1 MGRLQKSKN
10 ACLTLHHL
18 GSNFSMVVIGL
29 NRGVSSKFLTI
40 IELGVLPDVNNSF
53 STLVT
58 IAVSPFQIRVK
69 HSSHFWKT
77 WFCQTFRGFENSN
90 EICLQ
95 YLTCTIIS
103 TVILNFIWSWSKNQY
118 CLTKCIKCLTLPRVP
133 WQTQYPYVRFH
144 FVIHCQTQL

>member
-1 MGRLQKSKN
+1 MFHEIIIVVLFGIGSTSKSKN

-69 HSSHFWKT
+69 HS
-77 WFCQTFRGFENSN
+77 N
-90 EICLQ
+90 L
-95 YLTCTIIS
+95 
-103 TVILNFIWSWSKNQY
+103 ILSEVS
-118 CLTKCIKCLTLPRVP
+118 
-133 WQTQYPYVRFH
+133 RF
-144 FVIHCQTQL
+144 